1 MKTNGEEEKIYDLER
16 DGLAIVTLIPY
27 NEEIK
32 LYHGF
37 YQDYRP
43 GKLFELLNK
52 CDDKGRFNPK
62 EVAPHQNIP
71 EKERDE
77 LMQKEYDFYNSE
89 TKKALVSKIEFDSL
103 YITFRRWVEIEKP
116 KPGAVIIWEPFKAA
130 IHGLFGDKEAK
141 LWHIGFCVTEM
152 EAISND
158 SKGSGF
164 PWRHH
169 ITYNG
174 TRKIEKIYWH
184 SELDKN

>member
-1 MKTNGEEEKIYDLER
+1 MVENSVKGGDNYFFRNLYADEDGKDVDILENGQNSCGAFVTWTLLALGLIKHPHATVYSTEKDLIAS
-16 DGLAIVTLIPY
+16 G
-27 NEEIK
+27 
-32 LYHGF
+32 
-37 YQDYRP
+37 
-43 GKLFELLNK
+43 
-52 CDDKGRFNPK
+52 
-62 EVAPHQNIP
+62 
-71 EKERDE
+71 
-77 LMQKEYDFYNSE
+77 
-89 TKKALVSKIEFDSL
+89 
-103 YITFRRWVEIEKP
+103 WVEIEKP